1 MPVYI
6 LLSTLTQQGMQ
17 TLVSHPDRLREV
29 NKDVEEL
36 GAKVLY
42 QWFTLGPFDF
52 LNIVEAPDAS
62 TIARVSVALSARG
75 SVKVETLT
83 ALEVDEFLQ
92 SLS

>member
-1 MPVYI
+1 VPVYI

-17 TLVSHPDRLREV
+17 TLVSHPDRLKQV
-29 NKDVEEL
+29 NADMEEL
-36 GAKVLY
+36 GAKVLQ

-52 LNIVEAPDAS
+52 LNIVEAPDAN

-83 ALEVDEFLQ
+83 ALEVDEFLR
-92 SLS
+92 SLA

>member
-17 TLVSHPDRLREV
+17 TLVSHPDRLKQV
-29 NKDVEEL
+29 NADMEEL
-36 GAKVLY
+36 GCKVLQ

-52 LNIVEAPDAS
+52 LNVVEAPDAN

-83 ALEVDEFLQ
+83 ALEVDEFLR
-92 SLS
+92 SLA

>member
-1 MPVYI
+1 VPVYI

-17 TLVSHPDRLREV
+17 TLVSHPDRLKQV
-29 NKDVEEL
+29 NADMEEL
-36 GAKVLY
+36 GAKVLQ

-52 LNIVEAPDAS
+52 LNVVEAPDAN

-83 ALEVDEFLQ
+83 ALEVDEFLR
-92 SLS
+92 SLA

>member
-17 TLVSHPDRLREV
+17 TLVSHPDRLVQV

-36 GAKVLY
+36 GAKVLH
-42 QWFTLGPFDF
+42 QWLTLGPFDF
-52 LNIVEAPDAS
+52 LNIVEAPDAN

-83 ALEVDEFLQ
+83 ALEVDEFLR
-92 SLS
+92 SLA

>member
-17 TLVSHPDRLREV
+17 TLVSHPDRLKQV
-29 NKDVEEL
+29 NADMEEL
-36 GAKVLY
+36 GAKVLQ

-52 LNIVEAPDAS
+52 LNIVEAPDAN

-75 SVKVETLT
+75 SVEVETLT
-83 ALEVDEFLQ
+83 ALEVDEFLR
-92 SLS
+92 SLA